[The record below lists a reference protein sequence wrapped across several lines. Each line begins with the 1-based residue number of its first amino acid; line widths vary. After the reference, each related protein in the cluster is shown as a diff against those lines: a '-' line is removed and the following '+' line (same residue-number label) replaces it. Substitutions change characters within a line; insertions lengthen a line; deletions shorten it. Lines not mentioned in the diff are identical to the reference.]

1 MTSKISL
8 ILCLTLTSMF
18 ALAGGGSGVEPAI
31 IYNVNKIHNVYD
43 GDTFR
48 AFFGKNEHHEP
59 IRIKGVDAPEIKG
72 ACHAEKQMAIQSRDF
87 LRVTLRNAKKIQ
99 IENPSRDKY
108 QRVLGRVIVDGV
120 DLANMIVQN
129 GHGRVW
135 RGKRE
140 KWCN

>member
-1 MTSKISL
+1 MKLKISL

-18 ALAGGGSGVEPAI
+18 AVAGGGSGVEPANI
-31 IYNVNKIHNVYD
+31 LNVNKVHNVYD

-48 AFFGKNEHHEP
+48 AYFGNNEHHEP
-59 IRIKGVDAPEIKG
+59 IRIKGVDTPEIKG
-72 ACHAEKQMAIQSRDF
+72 ACGAEKQMAIQARDF
-87 LRVTLRNAKKIQ
+87 LRATLRNAKSIQ
-99 IENPSRDKY
+99 LESPSRDKY
-108 QRVLGRVIVDGV
+108 QRVLARVIVDGN
-120 DLANMIVQN
+120 DLANMIVQG